1 MTGDLGGNSDATKT
15 LEKIVAIGP
24 DAHFLGGDMSYS
36 DITPEQA
43 WCDYVRGIIG
53 PRMPFELVAGNHEHD
68 SKTDGFIRKFAA
80 CMPDKL
86 GASGDYGVQYY
97 AALEGLV
104 RVVSISPDLK
114 IDGHS
119 YRYNPGSADR
129 TWLERSV
136 AEAKS
141 AGMWVVVVQHK
152 VCITAGTKSCEIG
165 EELTDWLAA
174 NVDLV
179 LMGHDHTYQRS
190 HQLSC
195 VAVNRVQSSCI
206 EDTDGNHKRGN
217 GAVFVISGV
226 GGRIREIDHS
236 DSEKGY
242 FAALMGEGDSG
253 AGHGLVRLDITGS
266 TISARF
272 VGSDTNW
279 SDSFSIHR

>member
-15 LEKIVAIGP
+15 LEKIAAIGP

-43 WCDYVRGIIG
+43 WCDYVRGVIG
-53 PRMPFELVAGNHEHD
+53 PNMPFELVAGNHEHD

-97 AALEGLV
+97 ADLEGIV
-104 RVVSISPDLK
+104 RVVAISPDLNV
-114 IDGHS
+114 DGHS

-136 AEAKS
+136 SEAKD

-165 EELTDWLAA
+165 EELTDWFAA

-195 VAVNRVQSSCI
+195 VAVNRVASSCI
-206 EDTDGNHKRGN
+206 EDTDGNHKRGK

-226 GGRIREIDHS
+226 GGRIRPIDYS

-253 AGHGLVRLDITGS
+253 AGHGLVRLDITGG

-279 SDSFSIHR
+279 STLR